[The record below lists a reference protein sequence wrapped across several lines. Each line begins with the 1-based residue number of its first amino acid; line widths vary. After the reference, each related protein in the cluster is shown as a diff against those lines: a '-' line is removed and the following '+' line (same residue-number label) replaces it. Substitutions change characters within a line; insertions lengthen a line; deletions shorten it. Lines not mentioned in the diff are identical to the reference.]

1 MVSIHRMNDAGDDW
15 ERVNTLLLSEQEGPL
30 ATGTKFYEMRDE
42 GGLDELVVQDPGE
55 SVYSLASSALSKYDA
70 ILRCKKKEE

>member
-1 MVSIHRMNDAGDDW
+1 MVTIHRMDDAGDDW
-15 ERVNTLLLSEQEGPL
+15 GHVKTLVLSEQEGPL
-30 ATGTKFYEMRDE
+30 ATGTKFYEMNDE
-42 GGLDELVVQDPGE
+42 GDMNELVVQDPGE